1 MKIIARIV
9 SYIFHPLLFPTYG
22 AAFILLCNPNMFSAF
37 GHRVHIAWLI
47 IVSALTFV
55 FPVVWLLMMKRL
67 EMIQSLSL
75 ETSRERIIPFVASG
89 TFFLWAAWMF
99 KPAANMKIPANELIF
114 FMMAGA
120 SLSLFVAFIINIFS
134 KVSLH
139 TLAAGNLLALSLTMI
154 RYSTYDLRF
163 VFVGIL
169 LLCGLVG
176 AARLI
181 LKAHTEQ
188 EVMTGYLAGFT
199 CQFLAF
205 SLIPRFF

>member
-9 SYIFHPLLFPTYG
+9 SFLLHPLLFPTYG
-22 AAFILLCNPNMFSAF
+22 AAFILLCNPHMFSAF

-47 IVSALTFV
+47 LVFALTFI

-67 EMIQSLSL
+67 EMIQSLAL

-89 TFFLWAAWMF
+89 TFYLWAAWMF

-114 FMMAGA
+114 YMMAGA
-120 SLSLFVAFIINIFS
+120 TLSLFVAFIINIFS

-163 VFVGIL
+163 ILIGIIIL
-169 LLCGLVG
+169 SGVVG

-199 CQFLAF
+199 CQFIAF
-205 SLIPRFF
+205 SLLPKIF